1 MFFLELAQLEDLQTT
16 RISRI
21 LTNDFPQYFAV
32 VTRIR
37 QEVHA
42 VGPEGGMI
50 TSTVVPQVSAVFPEG
65 ALTKTIKVS
74 LQVWSYQKRLLV
86 KNCYEPFQ
94 FV

>member
-1 MFFLELAQLEDLQTT
+1 LAQLEDLQTT

-74 LQVWSYQKRLLV
+74 LQVSVIWE
-86 KNCYEPFQ
+86 CE
-94 FV
+94 